1 MPRIS
6 TEASVTFC
14 PDVTVQQADL
24 ELNRQV
30 RKHLQYNAA
39 MRVCVFEGRA
49 RFSVNFCFCGCIRLH
64 EENAW

>member
-6 TEASVTFC
+6 TEASGTFC

-30 RKHLQYNAA
+30 RKHLQCNYAC
-39 MRVCVFEGRA
+39 VCLRGGQDF
-49 RFSVNFCFCGCIRLH
+49 L
-64 EENAW
+64 